1 MFTTATLTEFLGW
14 ASVINIGV
22 LVFAALAVT
31 LTRGAMISIHGKLF
45 GLGEVDLSRAYFQYM
60 AQYKL
65 GIFIFNL
72 SPYIALKI
80 MGN

>member
-72 SPYIALKI
+72 APYIALKI